1 MFGDIPKM
9 TSEDKINILSGFLP
23 SAQHILTIV
32 PATGFYARFKDKQ
45 EKELFIALV
54 GWAYL
59 KNGGMLPL
67 LYKHD
72 QRCHY
77 IAFAVDGFMGI
88 VHEDN
93 VPEDYDDD
101 DDEGEFKSKK

>member
-1 MFGDIPKM
+1 MFSNAPPMTTEDLANIKFGYLPDPKHLLCI
-9 TSEDKINILSGFLP
+9 S
-23 SAQHILTIV
+23 

-45 EKELFIALV
+45 EKEIYIALV

-59 KNGGMLPL
+59 RNGDMLPL

-72 QRCHY
+72 HRCHF

-88 VHEDN
+88 VHEDL
-93 VPEDYDDD
+93 VPDKDDD
-101 DDEGEFKSKK
+101 DDDDKEWKDKR